1 MNAQLS
7 PLTQLGDV
15 TTTKTVILAVEDEAA
30 RETIARALGEVGYNV
45 IQVED
50 GYELFDCLELF
61 LRVAAPAAIV
71 AECSL
76 SGRSGFEL
84 CEVLATRK
92 AAPAVILIASFDDE
106 EAWASAEAAPAEMV
120 IDNPVDF
127 LELYDALEL
136 ATGAR
141 N

>member
-7 PLTQLGDV
+7 PLRELDDV
-15 TTTKTVILAVEDEAA
+15 TPTKTVILAVEDDEA
-30 RETIARALGEVGYNV
+30 RERIANALGEVGYNV

-61 LRVAAPAAIV
+61 LRLAKPAAIV

-84 CEVLATRK
+84 CQALAARPS
-92 AAPAVILIASFDDE
+92 APAVILIASFDDE
-106 EAWASAEAAPAEMV
+106 DAWASAEAAPAEQV
-120 IDNPVDF
+120 INNPVDF
-127 LELYDALEL
+127 LELYDALAL